1 MPSGIRTYPIK
12 IVLLGSDEKSKKYVL
27 DRLAHQKSL
36 SYVYNSIGV
45 EFAVSNIV
53 YNSDILGKINVS
65 LSIWML
71 SSHPKWKRVRRIYYK
86 KALIAIIVFSS
97 NNPQSFF
104 DVSYWVNEYWSYVGR
119 KLPVIVIEVSK
130 NQSNEL
136 DEEAMV
142 LVSRIR
148 EENHGLAEYIKIL
161 SDDQQIYDILYKAV
175 DMIFRYIAVRS
186 EMKGRNTLQLFKNID
201 KK

>member
-1 MPSGIRTYPIK
+1 MSSGIRTYPIK

-119 KLPVIVIEVSK
+119 KLPIIVIEVSK

-136 DEEAMV
+136 EEKAMV

-148 EENHGLAEYIKIL
+148 EENHGLAEFIKIL

-186 EMKGRNTLQLFKNID
+186 GMNGRNTLQLSKNID

>member
-1 MPSGIRTYPIK
+1 MSSGIRTYPIK